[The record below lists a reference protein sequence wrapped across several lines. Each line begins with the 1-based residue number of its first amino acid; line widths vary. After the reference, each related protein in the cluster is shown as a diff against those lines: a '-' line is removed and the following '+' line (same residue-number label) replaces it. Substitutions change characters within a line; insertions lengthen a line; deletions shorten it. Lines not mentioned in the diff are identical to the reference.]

1 MPIRERIKKF
11 FSAFLFNPKWKC
23 SVCGV
28 ENFSDSIFCEKCERE
43 LPFNDGYICAHC
55 GRKTIAAT
63 AFCSTCAEKMTAIDR
78 ARSVFVYEKSI
89 PKLIMG
95 LKYFNQRYL
104 VTYFGEKLANLY
116 LQNYFGADF
125 IGYIPMT
132 DKALS
137 KRGYNQS
144 RLLAEEVSKITSV
157 PLYDGI
163 EKVKET
169 KRQAKLNR
177 QERLKN
183 LEGAFRVFERAKIK
197 DKEIVLIDDVST
209 TGATAQAIADKLKR
223 AGAKRVYL
231 ITVASTPPFEKY

>member
-1 MPIRERIKKF
+1 MPIKERIKKF
-11 FSAFLFNPKWKC
+11 FATLMFNPKWRC
-23 SVCGV
+23 SVCEA
-28 ENFSDSIFCEKCERE
+28 ENFSDSIFCEKCESE
-43 LPFNDGYICAHC
+43 LPFNDGYICEHC
-55 GRKTIAAT
+55 GRKTVATT

-78 ARSVFVYEKSI
+78 ARSVFVYEGSI

-104 VTYFGEKLANLY
+104 VDYFGEKLAHLY

-132 DKALS
+132 EKSLS

-144 RLLAEEVSKITSV
+144 RLLAEEVCKITSV
-157 PLYDGI
+157 PLYEGI

-209 TGATAQAIADKLKR
+209 TGSTAQAVADKLKR

>member
-1 MPIRERIKKF
+1 M
-11 FSAFLFNPKWKC
+11 
-23 SVCGV
+23 
-28 ENFSDSIFCEKCERE
+28 
-43 LPFNDGYICAHC
+43 
-55 GRKTIAAT
+55 
-63 AFCSTCAEKMTAIDR
+63 
-78 ARSVFVYEKSI
+78 
-89 PKLIMG
+89 
-95 LKYFNQRYL
+95 
-104 VTYFGEKLANLY
+104 
-116 LQNYFGADF
+116 
-125 IGYIPMT
+125 
-132 DKALS
+132 
-137 KRGYNQS
+137 
-144 RLLAEEVSKITSV
+144 LAEEVSKITSV

-209 TGATAQAIADKLKR
+209 TGATAQAVADKLKR